1 MKIVLY
7 GASGHGRV
15 VADIVSAIPGLE
27 LMGFVDDDLSRHGEQ
42 VGKFP
47 VLGGQ
52 EILSELRKGGVEG
65 AIATIGENKRRMRIA
80 KVLKELEFQ
89 LVTVVHPSAVL
100 APDVFTGAGTIIMPG
115 VVINAAVRIGS
126 NVIVNTGV
134 TVDHE
139 CVLEDGC
146 HLSPGVHLAGN
157 VWVGKEAH
165 VGIGAS
171 VIQNIRIGEESVVGA
186 GAVVI
191 RDVPPQKT
199 VVGNPAKEL
208 VGPAE
213 R

>member
-7 GASGHGRV
+7 GASGQGRV
-15 VADIVSAIPGLE
+15 VADIVSTIPELE
-27 LMGFVDDDLSRHGEQ
+27 LMGFVDDDISRHGGKI
-42 VGKFP
+42 GKFP

-52 EILSELRKGGVEG
+52 EILSQLRKDGVEG
-65 AIATIGENKRRMRIA
+65 AIATIGENKRRMQVA
-80 KVLKELEFQ
+80 KVLQEFEFQ

-100 APDVFTGAGTIIMPG
+100 APDVFTGTGTVIMPG

-171 VIQNIRIGEESVVGA
+171 VIQNIRIGDRSVVGA

-208 VGPAE
+208 VGLAE